1 MGKFL
6 VTGGAGFI
14 GSEICI
20 SLIKANHQVLA
31 FDDLSSGNLENL
43 REIINDPNFLFQEGD
58 VRNYDEVLRAVS
70 GQDYVIHEAAL
81 VSVPRSIE
89 EPVLNNEINVQG
101 FLNVLEAARV
111 SNVKRVV
118 FASSSA
124 VYGDNPDAVKT
135 EERLGNVISPY
146 ALSKRADEMYASL
159 YTRIYHLETVGL
171 RYFNVYG
178 EKQDPSSVYSG
189 VISIFFDRVM
199 KNAPITIYGDGGAT
213 RDFIYVSD
221 VAAANLQACLSPN
234 VHPGEA
240 YNVGT
245 GIPTTI
251 QQLAAAV
258 QKVSQNRLAISFQPA
273 RPGDIRNS
281 CAKTDKAKKHFGF
294 QKKIDLEDGLK
305 SIYANLSK
313 QKA

>member
-31 FDDLSSGNLENL
+31 FDNLSSGNLDNL
-43 REIINDPNFLFQEGD
+43 REIISDPNFLFQEGD
-58 VRNYDEVLRAVS
+58 VRNYDEVLKAVS
-70 GQDYVIHEAAL
+70 GQDFVIHEAAL

-89 EPVLNNEINVQG
+89 EPVLNNEINVSG

-111 SNVKRVV
+111 CKVKRVV
-118 FASSSA
+118 YASSSA
-124 VYGDNPDAVKT
+124 VYGDNPDPLKS

-146 ALSKRADEMYASL
+146 ALSKLTDETYASL

-178 EKQDPSSVYSG
+178 EKQDPGSVYSG
-189 VISIFFDRVM
+189 VISIFFDRVL

-221 VAAANLQACLSPN
+221 VAAANIQASLSPN
-234 VHPGEA
+234 IHPGEA
-240 YNVGT
+240 YNIGT

-251 QQLAAAV
+251 KQLAAAV
-258 QKVSQNRLAISFQPA
+258 QKVAQNHQPIFYQPA
-273 RPGDIRNS
+273 RQGDIRNS
-281 CAKTDKAKKHFGF
+281 CAKTEKAKKHFGF

-305 SIYANLSK
+305 SIYTSLSAK
-313 QKA
+313 KA